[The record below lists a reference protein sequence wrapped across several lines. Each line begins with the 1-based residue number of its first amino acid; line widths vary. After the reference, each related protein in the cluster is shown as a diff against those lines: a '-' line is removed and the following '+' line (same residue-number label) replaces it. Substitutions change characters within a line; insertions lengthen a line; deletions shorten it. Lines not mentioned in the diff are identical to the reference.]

1 MFNLEDLKN
10 PQNLSKAVVRDSGD
24 PLKTTGSQDAEP
36 KLTLTTYSLSEAMQ
50 GVGLYKPAGYTY
62 DVFNR
67 ELGNELQGLGQE
79 ALWTSRDDKLMPYD
93 VFLDDVNPNTA
104 GASGIGNSALSGST
118 SNGPSTSV
126 IGGIVQGSVQD
137 LCKQIVN
144 HPNVSFDPGR
154 AQDQFKTFADGGTVP
169 LSGGKTEPDKNLLG
183 IVLTVA
189 NAMKI
194 RISSFIRPESP
205 NSHGMG
211 TCIDIWQIDGQATN
225 GSDAAGNKMVE
236 FVVNLIPD
244 KGGFTIGF
252 GRGLRQTPLPGG
264 GAKATYDFNDNAN
277 HVHMQIDYGRNK

>member
-10 PQNLSKAVVRDSGD
+10 PENLGKAVARDSGD
-24 PLKTTGSQDAEP
+24 PLKTTGSQDTDP

-50 GVGLYKPAGYTY
+50 GIGLYKPAGYTY

-79 ALWTSRDDKLMPYD
+79 ALWTSRDDKLSPYD
-93 VFLDDVNPNTA
+93 VFLDPVNPNTA
-104 GASGIGNSALSGST
+104 GAAGLAGSAASSAGSSGS
-118 SNGPSTSV
+118 STSV
-126 IGGIVQGSVQD
+126 IGGMVTGSVQD

-154 AQDQFKTFADGGTVP
+154 AQEQFKTFADGGSVP
-169 LSGGKTEPDKNLLG
+169 LTGGKTEPDKNLLG
-183 IVLTVA
+183 IVLAVA

-211 TCIDIWQIDGQATN
+211 TCIDIWQMDGQATN
-225 GSDAAGNKMVE
+225 GSDDAGNKMVN

-252 GRGLRQTPLPGG
+252 GRGNRTTPLPGG

-277 HVHMQIDYGRNK
+277 HVHMQVDYSKNK